1 MHEMAFVR
9 NIMDIV
15 VEEAA
20 AAGAT
25 DISAVHLVI
34 GEGRD
39 IVEDF
44 FEGLFQYLARG
55 TVAEHA
61 KIRVQ
66 RVPYMV
72 RCVRCGC
79 IFHVEVYDPN
89 TRTCPDCGA
98 HEEYKLVS
106 GLEFYISKIEAS
118 GKAASQNKS
127 LNPEAC
133 ANEKPCTRAV
143 RDKQKEK
150 VAV

>member
-15 VEEAA
+15 VEEAD
-20 AAGAT
+20 AAGAEE
-25 DISAVHLVI
+25 ISAVHLVI

-61 KIRVQ
+61 KVIIR

-72 RCVRCGC
+72 RCARCGFV
-79 IFHVEVYDPN
+79 FHVDVFDPA
-89 TRTCPDCGA
+89 TRSCPACEA
-98 HEEYKLVS
+98 YEEYKLVS
-106 GLEFYISKIEAS
+106 GLEFYISKIEAPGS
-118 GKAASQNKS
+118 APSQKHPDKAR
-127 LNPEAC
+127 AC
-133 ANEKPCTRAV
+133 EGQCTRVAQGE
-143 RDKQKEK
+143 QKEK
-150 VAV
+150 AVL